1 MVWTACNLSNL
12 CAFHELER
20 IQFVFLAQDISE
32 QFNHNNNLKLVARAH
47 QLVMEGYNWGHVS
60 SVSILLSCFLSS
72 TLARVWQVIYIPGT
86 NYSGGFTENRN
97 IRWSPYSVHLTTA
110 TVVVLRSYSFYT
122 LLWSIDWKLI
132 HLSVKYLETQVS
144 GNCAHDVF
152 SNIWVLS
159 MSSHLCFMFH
169 MDLVNY
175 RKYGIYFGGGWQ
187 HGPHIYSG
195 HQSRIFIPYI
205 SYLLMIS
212 LAWICTV
219 PECIWPVPSY
229 AKPLQALL
237 LLTSSTCFWCIMQ

>member
-110 TVVVLRSYSFYT
+110 TVVVLCSYSFYT

-144 GNCAHDVF
+144 GNCAHDFFLIFEYWACQVTYALC
-152 SNIWVLS
+152 SIWIWLITGNMASILEVDDN
-159 MSSHLCFMFH
+159 MGHTFIQVINQESSFH
-169 MDLVNY
+169 IFL
-175 RKYGIYFGGGWQ
+175 
-187 HGPHIYSG
+187 IYSWF
-195 HQSRIFIPYI
+195 H
-205 SYLLMIS
+205 
-212 LAWICTV
+212 
-219 PECIWPVPSY
+219 
-229 AKPLQALL
+229 
-237 LLTSSTCFWCIMQ
+237 